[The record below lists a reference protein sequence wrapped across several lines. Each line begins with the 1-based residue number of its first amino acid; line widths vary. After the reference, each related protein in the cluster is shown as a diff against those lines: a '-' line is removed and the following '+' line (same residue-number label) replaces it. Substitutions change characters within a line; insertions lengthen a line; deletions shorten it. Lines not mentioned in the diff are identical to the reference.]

1 MIISSSPS
9 LSGKT
14 GFIFSGGIG
23 IDSIDSGKIGFTPAG
38 SWTGI
43 RIT

>member
-1 MIISSSPS
+1 MIISSSLS

-23 IDSIDSGKIGFTPAG
+23 VDSIGSGKAGFTPAG

-43 RIT
+43 GIT